1 MKITTMLPGG
11 GKRCETDIR
20 IKITVGDFLRGNF
33 TGRDFNF
40 FPRLSGDLQ
49 EEEQK
54 IRRRCSMT
62 QLQNNTIKK
71 KRKSQKANESFGSSV
86 TDYASLSN
94 RTKKIEANGF

>member
-54 IRRRCSMT
+54 IRQRCSMT

-71 KRKSQKANESFGSSV
+71 KENHKKQMKASAPLSQIMLLCRTEQRK
-86 TDYASLSN
+86 
-94 RTKKIEANGF
+94 